1 MKNFSDIIDGKWLE
15 SKEKLVEMLQNEL
28 EGRNSG
34 EDSEINVINDISALI
49 IGYLQQQ
56 SLTHGGE
63 VTEFM
68 RKKAQYAARTVAE
81 GAKWDSLARKMMK
94 LKEKGSD
101 INDYEPFEPEKVD

>member
-1 MKNFSDIIDGKWLE
+1 MKNFNDIIDGDWPE
-15 SKEKLVEMLQNEL
+15 SKEKLVELLQNEL

-34 EDSEINVINDISALI
+34 ENSENNVINDVSALI

-56 SLTHGGE
+56 NLTHGGE

-68 RKKAQYAARTVAE
+68 RKKAQYAARTIAE
-81 GAKWDSLARKMMK
+81 GAKWDSLARKMTK

-101 INDYEPFEPEKVD
+101 IDDYKPFIPEEID